1 MSAVEDLLTERGIYY
16 QVSGKDVK
24 VKCLNPDHDDRN
36 PSMRIDRI
44 LGVFHCFSCGYKGSL
59 FQHYNV
65 EVSQVGLRREK
76 LKRKINDI
84 RSSGVGVA
92 MPDGAMPFKRDWR
105 GISATTFEKFGAFTA
120 LGKNFAGR
128 VTFPIKDASGRTV
141 AFQGR
146 DETGTLPQKYMF
158 TPSGVK
164 LPMFPMV
171 DPIQGKVVLVEGIFD
186 MLNLHDKGLTNA
198 ICCFGVNNFTEEKF
212 NLLKISGVTGL
223 DLIFDGDEAG
233 KGAAKRVRDLVGDFP
248 IREIGLRSGDPGD
261 LNLQQVENIRKRLY
275 G

>member
-1 MSAVEDLLTERGIYY
+1 MSAVEDLLTERGIFY
-16 QVSGKDVK
+16 QMSGKDVK

-44 LGVFHCFSCGYKGSL
+44 LGIFHCFSCGYKGSV

-76 LKRKINDI
+76 LKRKIQDI
-84 RSSGVGVA
+84 RSSGVGLA
-92 MPDGAMPFKRDWR
+92 MPEDITPYERDWR
-105 GISATTFEKFGAFTA
+105 GISATTYKKFGAFYG
-120 LGKNFAGR
+120 LSKNFQGR
-128 VTFPIKDASGRTV
+128 VNFPIRDASGRIV

-146 DETGTLPQKYMF
+146 DESGTLPQKYMF
-158 TPSGVK
+158 TPSGAK
-164 LPMFPMV
+164 LPIFPMA
-171 DPIQGKVVLVEGIFD
+171 DPIQGKVILVEGIFD

-198 ICCFGVNNFTEEKF
+198 ICCFGVNNFTEEKL

-223 DLIFDGDEAG
+223 DLLFDGDEAG
-233 KGAAKRVRDLVGDFP
+233 RGAAERVRALVGDFP
-248 IREIGLRSGDPGD
+248 VRSILLKSGDPGD
-261 LNLQQVENIRKRLY
+261 MNIKQVEYVRSKWY

>member
-1 MSAVEDLLTERGIYY
+1 MSAVEDLLNQRGIYY

-24 VKCLNPDHDDRN
+24 IRCLNPDHDDRN
-36 PSMRIDRI
+36 PSMRVDRI
-44 LGVFHCFSCGYKGSL
+44 LGIFHCFSCGHKGSL

-76 LKRKINDI
+76 LKRKIQDI
-84 RSSGVGVA
+84 RSSGVGIP
-92 MPDGAMPFKRDWR
+92 MPDGTTPFNRDWR
-105 GISATTFEKFGAFTA
+105 GISATTFEKFGAFYA

-128 VTFPIKDASGRTV
+128 VNFPIKDASGRIV

-164 LPMFPMV
+164 LPLFPMAE
-171 DPIQGKVVLVEGIFD
+171 PIQGKVILVEGIFD

-198 ICCFGVNNFTEEKF
+198 ICCFGVNNFTEEKL

-223 DLIFDGDEAG
+223 DLLFDGDDAG
-233 KGAAKRVRDLVGDFP
+233 KGAAERIKKLAGDFP
-248 IREIGLRSGDPGD
+248 VRIITLRQGDPGD
-261 LNLQQVENIRKRLY
+261 MSVKHVEYVRSKWY